1 MRRAFTLI
9 ELLVVLS
16 IMALLSALAA
26 PAMLRASQRASIGD
40 AAGRIQQAWMQA
52 RVLAMSEQPTGTED
66 TNGNGSLDDGEDRN
80 GNGVLDV
87 SAQPWHYG
95 IVLVQPAAGPAWVGL
110 IYGNRTSAVVQAD
123 PEGALLL
130 RRAGEPVLRRTLPG
144 GLRVATAAAF
154 AGSATVTA
162 PTVLVV
168 YAQFG
173 TGCPVSATAV
183 AGGNG
188 ASAGLASLGTKTSPA
203 GGQPGTVQ
211 LVATGDVTPVVD
223 IAIHEAGVCIAQVR

>member
-1 MRRAFTLI
+1 MRCAFTLI

-26 PAMLRASQRASIGD
+26 PAMLRASQRARIGD
-40 AAGRIQQAWMQA
+40 AAGRIQQTWMQA
-52 RVLAMSEQPTGTED
+52 RVLAMQEQPAMSED
-66 TNGNGSLDDGEDRN
+66 ANGNGALDAGEDRN
-80 GNGVLDV
+80 GNGVLD
-87 SAQPWHYG
+87 SSTRPWHYG
-95 IVLVQPAAGPAWVGL
+95 IVLVQPASGAAWTGL
-110 IYGNRTSAVVQAD
+110 IYDNRGTAAIQAD

-130 RRAGEPVLRRTLPG
+130 RQPGQPVWRRDLPG
-144 GLRVATAAAF
+144 GLRLGTAAAF
-154 AGSATVTA
+154 GGSGTPGAI
-162 PTVLVV
+162 VLVV

-183 AGGNG
+183 AAGSG
-188 ASAGLASLGTKTSPA
+188 ASSGLASLGTKTSPV

-211 LVATGDVTPVVD
+211 LLSPGETTPVAD